1 MLFNAR
7 RRQSLHAEKLSAGA
21 IVKLVGCAQVCPRIF
36 PGKGMPTI
44 LVIVSDLSKQLAT
57 AVKTMPPLGGAVPEL
72 KAGLWNTT
80 LTNP

>member
-1 MLFNAR
+1 
-7 RRQSLHAEKLSAGA
+7 
-21 IVKLVGCAQVCPRIF
+21 VCDGFLGIF

-44 LVIVSDLSKQLAT
+44 LFIVSDLSKQLAT

-72 KAGLWNTT
+72 KAGLWNPT